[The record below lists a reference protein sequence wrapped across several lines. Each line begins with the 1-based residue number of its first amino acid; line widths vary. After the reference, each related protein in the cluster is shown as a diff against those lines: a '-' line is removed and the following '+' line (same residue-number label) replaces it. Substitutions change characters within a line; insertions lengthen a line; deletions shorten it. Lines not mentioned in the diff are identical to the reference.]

1 MLNFTDIL
9 TVARAETGAAF
20 RGRKGISLLIALVVL
35 AGLPSVLRLVG
46 EHSVDAAALQR
57 AHLAAL
63 VKIYDV
69 AIARTL
75 VDCPPM
81 LVVAALATFFFQ
93 PFLVLYAGSDRLA
106 AEIDT
111 GSIRF
116 WTVRAPRG
124 GIAVGK
130 AAGLWAIV
138 SLVTIGVQAAI
149 TVVAIVDA
157 PREWLSTLGWF
168 AAIATFSCAAAV
180 VYASLCTFLGAL
192 LARPRLV
199 FLLGISVVV
208 TLRLARTALREH
220 NSERL
225 STIFPGALDQLFLTP
240 GAAAKLQAAAVVA
253 VWSIIL
259 LGGTVLVF
267 RRRAV

>member
-1 MLNFTDIL
+1 MMSFTDIL
-9 TVARAETGAAF
+9 TVARAETAAAF
-20 RGRKGISLLIALVVL
+20 RGRKGLSLVVVLILL
-35 AGLPSVLRLVG
+35 AGLPSMLRLLG

-75 VDCPPM
+75 VDCPPA
-81 LVVAALATFFFQ
+81 LVVSALATFFFQ

-106 AEIDT
+106 AEIDS
-111 GSIRF
+111 GSIRYL
-116 WTVRAPRG
+116 TVRAPRG

-130 AAGLWAIV
+130 AVGLWAIV
-138 SLVTIGVQAAI
+138 SLVTIGVQLAI
-149 TVVAIVDA
+149 TIVAIVDA
-157 PREWLSTLGWF
+157 PGEWLSTLRWF

-199 FLLGISVVV
+199 FLIGIGLVLA
-208 TLRLARTALREH
+208 LRLVRTALREH
-220 NSERL
+220 NAERL

-240 GAAAKLQAAAVVA
+240 GAAAKLQATAVVA
-253 VWSIIL
+253 AWSLVL
-259 LGGTVLVF
+259 LTGTVLVF